1 MNVQGPIGYP
11 PPTLVRKRS
20 GVFRLRT
27 VIILFLALALALVGY
42 AVTLYLQS
50 REAPAHVEPAVQEP
64 VVPEPEIKAPTADTP
79 AAALPDTA
87 APAPTP
93 VVVETPADT
102 AKVDTPVD
110 ARKANSWYYVRRLG
124 DGPGVIYSKSGGQW
138 NYALACNS
146 AAKTIEIIA
155 VGTGSPGSFDQQA
168 IAVGQTRLMMNATYA
183 PDMGGTISTVLP
195 AGHAFFTALDGSAPM
210 EIQLYADRKTVVPVG
225 PEVVR
230 LVRDC
235 RGRG

>member
-27 VIILFLALALALVGY
+27 VIILSLALALALVGY
-42 AVTLYLQS
+42 AATLYLQS
-50 REAPAHVEPAVQEP
+50 KEAPAPVEPDVP
-64 VVPEPEIKAPTADTP
+64 VPAPEPEVKAPTADTP
-79 AAALPDTA
+79 AAAMPDTA
-87 APAPTP
+87 APAPAP

-102 AKVDTPVD
+102 AKVDDPVD
-110 ARKANSWYYVRRLG
+110 ARKPNNWYYVRKLA
-124 DGPGVIYSKSGGQW
+124 DGPGVIYSKTGGQW
-138 NYALACNS
+138 NYALACTT
-146 AAKTIEIIA
+146 AARTIEIIA

-168 IAVGQTRLMMNATYA
+168 ITVGATKLMMNATYSQ
-183 PDMGGTISTVLP
+183 DMGGTISTVLP
-195 AGHAFFTALDGSAPM
+195 ASHAFFTALDGSAPM
-210 EIQLYADRKTVVPVG
+210 EIQLHADRKTVVPVG

>member
-20 GVFRLRT
+20 GIFRLRT
-27 VIILFLALALALVGY
+27 VIILSLALALALVGY
-42 AVTLYLQS
+42 AATLYLQS
-50 REAPAHVEPAVQEP
+50 KEVAVPVEPDVP
-64 VVPEPEIKAPTADTP
+64 VPAPEPEVRAPTVDTP
-79 AAALPDTA
+79 AAAMPDSV
-87 APAPTP
+87 APAP

-102 AKVDTPVD
+102 AKVDDPVD
-110 ARKANSWYYVRRLG
+110 ARKPNNWYYVRKLA
-124 DGPGVIYSKSGGQW
+124 DGPGVIYSKTGGQW
-138 NYALACNS
+138 NYALACTS
-146 AAKTIEIIA
+146 AARTIEIIA

-168 IAVGQTRLMMNATYA
+168 ITVGTTKLMMNATYSQ
-183 PDMGGTISTVLP
+183 DMGGTISTVLP
-195 AGHAFFTALDGSAPM
+195 ASDSFFTALDGSAPM
-210 EIQLYADRKTVVPVG
+210 EIQLHADRKTVVPVG